1 MFNGFSRLLTIV
13 LTVSLSGTGSATTDS
28 SHQELEQAFY
38 QRHYQLLARKI
49 QEIPSKDVR
58 VEILEVALA
67 VVTKQKNR
75 EAQLEA
81 LIKRHSNS
89 AQVRYFAGK
98 LWYQIKEQSSLFNKL
113 GLVEKSNDN
122 FILAAKLEPDNPQY
136 LVAAA
141 KAIAVTSGFWG
152 SGKKESKA
160 IVDKL
165 ANLDKRYYHLALMDY
180 LQNTQNKEQA
190 IKTVVTVQTEYKNDV
205 ELMNRA
211 ANLLWTFSEKDQSQ
225 QLFVESCK
233 VKSMTMEQ
241 LPIWQE
247 ACMSSANLALQGHG
261 DKINA
266 IKALARLLSVD
277 QVKDEQYVDYLIAYA
292 QLNADIAEIPTA
304 VTSYQQALKIAVD
317 HSTQNSINKALKK
330 LTK

>member
-1 MFNGFSRLLTIV
+1 MFNGLRRLLTVV
-13 LTVSLSGTGSATTDS
+13 LTISLSGTVSATTDS
-28 SHQELEQAFY
+28 SYRELEQAY
-38 QRHYQLLARKI
+38 YHRHYQLLARKI
-49 QEIPSKDVR
+49 QELPSKDVR

-67 VVTKQKNR
+67 VATEQENK

-98 LWYQIKEQSSLFNKL
+98 LWYQIKEQSSLLNKL
-113 GLVEKSNDN
+113 GLVDKSNDN
-122 FILAAKLEPDNPQY
+122 FIVAAKLEPDNPQY
-136 LVAAA
+136 LVEAA

-152 SGKKESKA
+152 SGKEESKA
-160 IVDKL
+160 IIDKL
-165 ANLDKRYYHLALMDY
+165 ANLDKRHYHLALMDY
-180 LQNTQNKEQA
+180 LQNTQNKGQA

-225 QLFVESCK
+225 QLFVESCNI
-233 VKSMTMEQ
+233 KSMTMEQ
-241 LPIWQE
+241 FPIWQE
-247 ACMSSANLALQGHG
+247 ACMSSAYLALQGHG
-261 DKINA
+261 DKKNA

-277 QVKDEQYVDYLIAYA
+277 QVKDEQYVDYLTVYA
-292 QLNADIAEIPTA
+292 QLNSEIAEIPTA
-304 VTSYQQALKIAVD
+304 VTSYQQALKITGD
-317 HSTQNSINKALKK
+317 HSTRNNINKELKK